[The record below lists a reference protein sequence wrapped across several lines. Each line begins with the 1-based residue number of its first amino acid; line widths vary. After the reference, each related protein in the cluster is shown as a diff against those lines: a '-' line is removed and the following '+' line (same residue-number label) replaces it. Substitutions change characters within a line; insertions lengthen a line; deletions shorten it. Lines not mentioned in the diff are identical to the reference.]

1 MNLNTSLINVPKIN
15 LPRRDGQIAIAKM
28 LSDMDTELTAL
39 EARRNKTCDQ
49 KKAKMQER
57 LTGRIR
63 LVDPEPQVELQT

>member
-39 EARRNKTCDQ
+39 EARRNKTRDQ
-49 KKAKMQER
+49 KK
-57 LTGRIR
+57 L
-63 LVDPEPQVELQT
+63 